1 MTDRSEISKNLR
13 DAVREYDHFEN
24 MFNNTFVQDQANRV
38 HLLTR
43 AAAGGPETAEMMLSF
58 IRRLQAVAD
67 ALDVYNQAIWG
78 MTLTSGPGAIRQIPE
93 EDGPLTKRALE
104 IIGAT
109 VLSKTILV
117 SLASDGEKRSCR
129 RFLSVAFSNEEIKEL
144 KALAAQDGDN
154 RAYEDA

>member
-1 MTDRSEISKNLR
+1 
-13 DAVREYDHFEN
+13 
-24 MFNNTFVQDQANRV
+24 
-38 HLLTR
+38 
-43 AAAGGPETAEMMLSF
+43 MMLSF
-58 IRRLQAVAD
+58 IRRLQEVAD
-67 ALDVYNQAIWG
+67 SLDVYNQAILD
-78 MTLTSGPGAIRQIPE
+78 MTLISGSGAIRQIPE
-93 EDGPLTKRALE
+93 EDGPLTKRVME

-117 SLASDGEKRSCR
+117 SLAYDGEKRSGR